1 MNAFGL
7 GIYPLEIS
15 SFYAML
21 IRTFETIQTNGRSF
35 TYFAWKN
42 GNSFSEVR
50 LFPAELSTFGN
61 RNGAVDFV

>member
-21 IRTFETIQTNGRSF
+21 IRTFETIQTNGRRSHILLGK
-35 TYFAWKN
+35 W
-42 GNSFSEVR
+42 E
-50 LFPAELSTFGN
+50 
-61 RNGAVDFV
+61 FVLRSSPVPS